1 MFTFCN
7 NVPAKDTVTTGGSAR
22 SMSSSTKKV
31 RRKETDLDRL
41 FRPLLEGVG
50 YKCKAKALVRK
61 CSVDFLFQGIKLA
74 VQVYDD
80 CWHANPAIYGPGK
93 RLLSKVQRD
102 ILEKDAKSDAILCAG
117 GYRVEHFWASD
128 LRTRLSECK
137 DRFAKIIG
145 ECKMG
150 NHKFGVGLDIGT
162 MNIVSARCP
171 LGGAASFRNIRDAFL
186 DLSLDAKRSLKLSA
200 VNYVERN
207 GSLVVVGD
215 EALTMANLFKREA
228 RRPLSKGVVASGEID
243 AQEILSILIQN
254 SLGAPATEGEHCFY
268 SVPASPLDDP
278 TQDVIYHTEVFRAIL
293 GSLGYT
299 PHPTN
304 EAMAIIFSECA
315 DSKFSGLSVSF
326 GSGMANVALAYQA
339 MEAMSFSL
347 ARGGDF
353 VDQQSAK
360 AVGKTASQM
369 CAIKERGVNLA
380 APEGRDQQAIALY
393 LKSLI
398 SYTLLKIGQ
407 QFKTM
412 QNTVD
417 LPEAVPF
424 IISGGTS
431 KASGFMDVFQ
441 GEFDKIRGNFPIKIS
456 EIRQAKDPLRA
467 VANGLMILALEE
479 HDS

>member
-1 MFTFCN
+1 MA
-7 NVPAKDTVTTGGSAR
+7 V
-22 SMSSSTKKV
+22 TKKT
-31 RRKETDLDRL
+31 RRKETDLERL
-41 FRPLLEGVG
+41 FRPLLEGVP
-50 YKCKAKALVRK
+50 YKFRLRASIRGFFADYA
-61 CSVDFLFQGIKLA
+61 SQGIKLA
-74 VQVYDD
+74 VLIYDD
-80 CWHANPAIYGPGK
+80 CWHANPATYGPGK
-93 RLLSKVQRD
+93 RHLTKIQRD
-102 ILEKDAKSDAILCAG
+102 IREKDARNEAG
-117 GYRVEHFWASD
+117 LKAAGYRVEHFWETD
-128 LRTRLSECK
+128 LRTHLSDCK
-137 DRFAKIIG
+137 SRFDKIIG
-145 ECKMG
+145 ECKME

-171 LGGAASFRNIRDAFL
+171 LGGTASFKNIRDAFL
-186 DLSLDAKRSLKLSA
+186 DLDLDAKRSLKLSN

-228 RRPLSKGVVASGEID
+228 RRPLSKGVVSSGEID
-243 AQEILSILIQN
+243 AQEILSLLIKT
-254 SLGAPATEGEHCFY
+254 SLGTPSIEGEHCFY

-380 APEGRDQQAIALY
+380 APEGREQQAIAMY
-393 LKSLI
+393 LKALI
-398 SYTLLKIGQ
+398 SYTLLKISN
-407 QFKTM
+407 QFRAM

-431 KASGFMDVFQ
+431 KATGFMDVFQ
-441 GEFDKIRGNFPIKIS
+441 GEFDKIRSSFPIKVS
-456 EIRQAKDPLRA
+456 EIRQAKDPLRS

-479 HDS
+479 HEG